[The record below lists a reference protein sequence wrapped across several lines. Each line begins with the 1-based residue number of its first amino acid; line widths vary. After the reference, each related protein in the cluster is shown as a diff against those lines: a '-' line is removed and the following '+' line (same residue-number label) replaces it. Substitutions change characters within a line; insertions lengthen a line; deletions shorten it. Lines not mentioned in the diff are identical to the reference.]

1 MICHQKS
8 SLLNLKKKIRLA
20 TKRRTFSNAHLKHFQ
35 SMIVAEKNVIESRKV
50 ANIVS
55 SMANDFFSVLLPL
68 VTLW

>member
-1 MICHQKS
+1 
-8 SLLNLKKKIRLA
+8 
-20 TKRRTFSNAHLKHFQ
+20 
-35 SMIVAEKNVIESRKV
+35 MIVAEKNVIESRKV